1 MSGMSTDLESV
12 RDKKRRKKMPS
23 VFRRRGCLMFVIK
36 MFRN

>member
-1 MSGMSTDLESV
+1 MSGSMDLESL
-12 RDKKRRKKMPS
+12 RDKKRRRKMLS